1 MDRSVTNARCVLAAL
16 ALCAGTCAPLAIGA
30 VSGLER
36 RVAEGVAGRGAGPFE
51 TAGLGVEAVDGVI
64 ELAARSVWVWREG
77 ETNRLVLEGDVVAMV
92 GGSELRA
99 RRAVVWLARDPEV
112 EGAYK
117 MFGVFERLT
126 TPGEVVSVRG
136 ARVPVRAVVRLTAP
150 VKLRAG
156 ARLDG
161 APTRDDLVALVEDAE
176 GVYRERVD
184 RVEPE
189 ASAALRWA
197 PRALGRSDG
206 DAPARVIPEREATRV
221 RSRAEQLL
229 ESYEQQ
235 RIVAAPE
242 MTEEEREAA
251 ERARISGD
259 VRRGSD
265 GDGADSPRRA
275 AQEAEPVRDPIFRS
289 RGIFS
294 IAIDGKVVVQG
305 ARDGYPGTITADG
318 GITLQYQDAARGQTI
333 DLRAERG
340 VVYLKDG
347 EDSARAPAQL
357 SADEIDGIYLE
368 GGVLAASD
376 DWSVRSPRV
385 YIDLQRDKMLMLD
398 AVFWTVDQRTSM
410 PLYLRA
416 DAVRQTALGEF
427 EAEKAR
433 IATSSFYAPD
443 LSVGVRDLRVS
454 IREERRSGSGG
465 GGVGVV
471 RDGENDVALIGG
483 GSSDPV
489 RRVFVEGRNVTLNI
503 GPVPVLWAPRLSA
516 DDDPIPL
523 RDVRVDDSNRTGA
536 AVRTRWDLFSLLGV
550 DPIEGTDF
558 DLQLDYYGERGPA
571 FGVDGD
577 WRTEQHT
584 GSLFSYLLPSDN
596 GTDVTAS
603 GRKIERDDET
613 RGILS
618 FEDIWRVQGPWTVAL
633 KGNYISDPALISAFF
648 EERGRETTDFDSF
661 VRLERTGDWTQ
672 FSLELSGSPN
682 DFLAAEHR
690 LQSPGYAVDKIPE
703 ARFVTMTRDLFEDE
717 YPGLLTYQSESRIG
731 AMRLRLSEVTAS
743 EYGFTTLGSAMRA
756 FGTDQ
761 FTSLSTVQRG
771 LGLDEGAVARFD
783 TRHELRA
790 SLDVGDLRITPFVV
804 GRMTAYDTGFPSF
817 NAAQTDEVRW
827 WGGAGVTISTTLTK
841 INNDAQSRL
850 FDINRIRHIVEPS
863 ITFFGADSGFAVG
876 DVPIFDDD
884 VEGLLRGQMIVAAV
898 DQTWQTKRGGV
909 GRWRDADLFKLRTE
923 LGWSDARA
931 GMSPIPDYS
940 DLRPE
945 LSLPGD
951 YFGSEAVFTPTDSLA
966 FSGSM
971 VYDFDQEMTVRSSVG
986 ALVEHRPGFT
996 SSIEYRDIAAINAT
1010 YLAGSTRYEMSEK
1023 YTLRTSMSYNFNVGD
1038 FQNFNALVERR
1049 FQTGTFGVQVTYN
1062 NIREETRIG
1071 FFYRL
1076 SGTSGRAGG
1085 RFGGDGS
1092 FEAR

>member
-16 ALCAGTCAPLAIGA
+16 VLCAGTCATVSRGA
-30 VSGLER
+30 VSGYGTR
-36 RVAEGVAGRGAGPFE
+36 SAAVGAAGPFE
-51 TAGLGVEAVDGVI
+51 DAELGVSAIDGVI
-64 ELAARSVWVWREG
+64 ELGAQSAWVWREG
-77 ETNRLVLEGDVVAMV
+77 ETNRIVLERDVVATI

-99 RRAVVWLARDPEV
+99 RRAVLWLAKDPGV
-112 EGAYK
+112 EGAQRV
-117 MFGVFERLT
+117 FGVFEGLS
-126 TPGEVVSVRG
+126 TPGDVISVRG
-136 ARVPVRAVVRLTAP
+136 KRVPLRAVVRLETP
-150 VKLRAG
+150 VKLRVG
-156 ARLDG
+156 ARIDG
-161 APTRDDLVALVEDAE
+161 APTREDLVKLVEDAE
-176 GVYRERVD
+176 RVYRERVAGE
-184 RVEPE
+184 VAEEPV
-189 ASAALRWA
+189 ALRWA
-197 PRALGRSDG
+197 PKPLDGGG

-242 MTEEEREAA
+242 MTDEEREAA

-259 VRRGSD
+259 VRTGSED
-265 GDGADSPRRA
+265 DGAGAPRRA
-275 AQEAEPVRDPIFRS
+275 AAVEPEEAREPIFRA

-294 IAIDGKVVVQG
+294 MAIDGKVVVQG

-333 DLRAERG
+333 DLRAQRG

-347 EDSARAPAQL
+347 EDASRAPATL
-357 SADEIDGIYLE
+357 SAEEIDGIYLE

-433 IATSSFYAPD
+433 IATSSFYQPD
-443 LSVGVRDLRVS
+443 LSVGVRDLKVS
-454 IREERRSGSGG
+454 IREEKRSASGAGGSGFG
-465 GGVGVV
+465 AGA
-471 RDGENDVALIGG
+471 DGDEVALVGG
-483 GSSDPV
+483 GSADPV

-503 GPVPVLWAPRLSA
+503 GSVPVLWAPKISA

-523 RDVRVDDSNRTGA
+523 RDIRIGDSNRTGT
-536 AVRTRWDLFSLLGV
+536 AVRTRWDLFSLFGI
-550 DPIEGTDF
+550 DPIPGIDF
-558 DLQLDYYGERGPA
+558 DLQVDYYGERGPA
-571 FGVDGD
+571 FGVSGE
-577 WRTEQHT
+577 WNTEQHT
-584 GSLFSYLLPSDN
+584 GSLFSYLVPSDN

-603 GRKIERDDET
+603 GREIERDDET

-633 KGNYISDPALISAFF
+633 KGNYISDEAFIPAFF
-648 EERGRETTDFDSF
+648 EERGWETTDFESF
-661 VRLERTGDWTQ
+661 IRLERTGEWTQ

-682 DFLAAEHR
+682 DFLAAEHQ
-690 LQSPGYAVDKIPE
+690 LQSPGYGVDKIPE
-703 ARFVTMTRDLFEDE
+703 ARFVTMTRDLLEDE

-731 AMRLRLSEVTAS
+731 AMRLRLSEVTAA
-743 EYGFTTLGSAMRA
+743 EYGFTNLSSATRA

-761 FTSLSTVQRG
+761 FTSLSTVQRAM
-771 LGLDEGAVARFD
+771 GLDEGAVARFD
-783 TRHELRA
+783 TRHEVRA
-790 SLDVGDLRITPFVV
+790 SLDIGDINITPFVV
-804 GRMTAYDTGFPSF
+804 GRMTAYDTSFPSF
-817 NAAQTDEVRW
+817 NAAQTDDVRW

-841 INNDAQSRL
+841 IDNDAQSRL
-850 FDINRIRHIVEPS
+850 LDINRIRHIVEPS

-923 LGWSDARA
+923 LGWADARA
-931 GMSPIPDYS
+931 GMSAIPDYS

-951 YFGSEAVFTPTDSLA
+951 YFGAEAVFTPTDSLA
-966 FSGSM
+966 FAGSM
-971 VYDFDQEMTVRSSVG
+971 VYDFDQDATVRSSVG
-986 ALVEHRPGFT
+986 ALVEHRPGFS
-996 SSIEYRDIAAINAT
+996 SSIEYRDIAAIDAT
-1010 YLAGSTRYEMSEK
+1010 YLAGGSRYEMSEK
-1023 YTLRTSMSYNFNVGD
+1023 YTLAANASYNFDEAD
-1038 FQNFNALVERR
+1038 FQNFNVLVERR
-1049 FQTGTFGVQVTYN
+1049 FQTGVFGVQVTYN
-1062 NIREETRIG
+1062 NIREETRLG

-1092 FEAR
+1092 FEGR